1 MKKSLRQLLFGVSLF
16 PLCVLKQKFPDV
28 FDPNC
33 DFSDFFPLVL
43 NAFGGWNGKI
53 YGPPF
58 DNYSGLLYYNKE
70 MLKEAGFDKPPET
83 WDQVMNDYGPV
94 DKKRQIRF
102 CLTIA
107 ARRDTVVRQLHAI
120 YLAVGRLA
128 AG

>member
-16 PLCVLKQKFPDV
+16 PLCVLEKFPDV
-28 FDPNC
+28 FGPNC

-70 MLKEAGFDKPPET
+70 MLKEAGATSLRKP
-83 WDQVMNDYGPV
+83 G
-94 DKKRQIRF
+94 IR
-102 CLTIA
+102 
-107 ARRDTVVRQLHAI
+107 
-120 YLAVGRLA
+120 
-128 AG
+128 